1 MTIINATHGELRWN
15 GQKVAKVRDVSFD
28 KARATLETTGI
39 GELDDTYTY
48 GKRTTSG
55 SATLLY
61 KSDDNTT
68 TELMN
73 RILNDNDEPDNLT
86 MVLRRGTTQGTM
98 TGKVF
103 ISSQGISNSVGDN
116 TVVNISFVVSG
127 KPEGRF

>member
-15 GQKVAKVRDVSFD
+15 GAKIAKVRDVSFD

-39 GELDDTYTY
+39 GDLDDTYSY

-73 RILNDNDEPDNLT
+73 RILNDNDTPDSLSL
-86 MVLRRGTTQGTM
+86 VLRSGSSQGTL
-98 TGKVF
+98 TGQVL
-103 ISSQGISNSVGDN
+103 IASQGISNSVGDN
-116 TVVNISFVVSG
+116 TVVSVSFVVSG
-127 KPEGRF
+127 KPTGTF